1 LPYPTWIRHIGVG
14 VAIGVWSAAPWRAA
28 AQADSAAQPQYG
40 GPSILSRGTIPRRGA
55 ADELLRLRPYV
66 TIAGVYD
73 TGLTGVFTDE
83 AGRLPKDDGYGVSAS
98 FGVLGYH
105 TWRRTVL
112 GLSYD
117 GQARHYTRRTYYDGL
132 DQSLALDVTHRF
144 TRRLRLEL
152 NEAVASRRGG
162 FLGMMGSRFYN
173 REFEDLAQ
181 DLLFDTRVHILTST
195 ARLIYQKTPRL
206 SFSFGG
212 AAVALEPRSRALVR
226 ARGGVATGD
235 VAWRVGR
242 FDTTGAAYTFA
253 HYWFPG
259 AFGEAY
265 IHGVMWLWA
274 RQLSRAWTFSL
285 GVGGYRVETQR
296 LRQVQIDP
304 VIAAIIGQRTGI
316 EVYHRIL
323 YMPGLEGSL
332 DYRFRRGS
340 FGVNYRRGMSAG
352 NAVYLTSARE
362 SGGMTFSYTGT
373 RRLHFSASA
382 GYSRLSSVSENLG
395 RYRSYQA
402 GAGVTY
408 RLAGPVSLFARVDGR
423 KYNLRGTGFGRI
435 HARATAGLSFSP
447 GDIPLSLW

>member
-1 LPYPTWIRHIGVG
+1 MAVC
-14 VAIGVWSAAPWRAA
+14 VWSAAPWRAA
-28 AQADSAAQPQYG
+28 AQAEAQPQYS
-40 GPSILSRGTIPRRGA
+40 GPSILSRGPLPRRGA
-55 ADELLRLRPYV
+55 SDELLRLRPYV

-83 AGRLPKDDGYGVSAS
+83 AGRLPKDDAYGVTAT
-98 FGVLGYH
+98 FGALGYH

-117 GQARHYTRRTYYDGL
+117 GQARHYTRRTYYDGV
-132 DQSLALDVTHRF
+132 DQSLAVNLLHDF
-144 TRRLRLEL
+144 SRRWRLEL
-152 NEAVASRRGG
+152 NQSAASRRGG
-162 FLGMMGSRFYN
+162 FLGMTGRSLYS
-173 REFEDLAQ
+173 REFEDLSQ

-195 ARLIYQKTPRL
+195 ARLIYQRTPRL

-212 AAVALEPRSRALVR
+212 AALALEPRSRALVR
-226 ARGGVATGD
+226 ARGAAANGD
-235 VAWRVGR
+235 MAWRAGR
-242 FDTTGAAYTFA
+242 FDTIGVAYTFS

-265 IHGVMWLWA
+265 IHGSLFLWA
-274 RQLSRAWTFSL
+274 RQLSRTWTLSL
-285 GVGGYRVETQR
+285 GVGGYRVETER

-323 YMPGLEGSL
+323 YLPGMEGSL

-340 FGVNYRRGMSAG
+340 FGVHYRRGMSAG

-362 SGGMTFSYTGT
+362 SAGIRLGYTGT

-402 GAGVTY
+402 GAGLTY

-435 HARATAGLSFSP
+435 HMRATAGLSFSP
-447 GDIPLSLW
+447 GEIPLSLW